1 MKIIITALLLIS
13 ALSINSFAQG
23 NSEYVVRAV
32 KGDYVIIGEKPYKML
47 TKCEGIKA
55 DDKVSFSESPI
66 TCLKA
71 TIVNL
76 LSLSECEVECIDNTG
91 TPYEPEPENE

>member
-1 MKIIITALLLIS
+1 LKILITALLITS
-13 ALSINSFAQG
+13 ALSINSIAQG
-23 NSEYVVRAV
+23 NSEYIVRAV

-47 TKCEGIKA
+47 TKCEGIEA
-55 DDKVSFSESPI
+55 EDKVSFSESPI

-76 LSLSECEVECIDNTG
+76 LTLSECEVECIDNTG

>member
-1 MKIIITALLLIS
+1 MKILIAGLLIIL

-23 NSEYVVRAV
+23 SSEYTVRAV

-55 DDKVSFSESPI
+55 
-66 TCLKA
+66 
-71 TIVNL
+71 
-76 LSLSECEVECIDNTG
+76 
-91 TPYEPEPENE
+91 